1 MFLKRVCLCSSHKIT
16 LVQLRACNTKTYQSK
31 KKKKK
36 ERQPVVEIVEIH
48 EDPIVE
54 CMKFAY
60 HLEAI
65 IPKKMEILYMGSQ
78 AYSVW

>member
-1 MFLKRVCLCSSHKIT
+1 MLFTQNNTSSIKGLQYKNIPK
-16 LVQLRACNTKTYQSK
+16 QE
-31 KKKKK
+31 KKK